1 MPNIFLVSLSILTVK
16 FSNRCCLWRR
26 HTFGLKKIFTLQGVR
41 NERNCHVKWLLKVT
55 AWEKLLFPHSGLQL
69 NKTLLFLNVSLK
81 NVKKKKSSGT
91 FLLWIRTLMFVFFV
105 YRFLISQTFQEDVHS
120 FLCKA
125 IQPLLSPM
133 SLSEATTSVSSL
145 PSTCKLMAPVLLKG
159 QKKKKKDALCRRNL
173 MWWTRCSPLI
183 TLAAF

>member
-69 NKTLLFLNVSLK
+69 NKTLLFLNVSFK
-81 NVKKKKSSGT
+81 KRQEKKKKSSGT
-91 FLLWIRTLMFVFFV
+91 FLLWIRTLMFVYFV
-105 YRFLISQTFQEDVHS
+105 YRLLIRPSKKMSIHFFVRPYS
-120 FLCKA
+120 LCCHPCPWVK
-125 IQPLLSPM
+125 QPLLC
-133 SLSEATTSVSSL
+133 LSCQARVNWW
-145 PSTCKLMAPVLLKG
+145 LL
-159 QKKKKKDALCRRNL
+159 C
-173 MWWTRCSPLI
+173 C
-183 TLAAF
+183 